1 MGETNSLLL
10 QTFIYL
16 SAALL
21 AVPVAKRLGLGPV
34 LGYLLAGVFV
44 GPWGIALIRDTDSI
58 ALFLQISTI
67 LLLFLIALQATPA
80 RMRALTTDLFSIGM
94 LQFGLATLLIMIVAM
109 LIGLPWHQAL
119 TCGLALSLSSGAI
132 AYHAF
137 WERYPTGSPLT
148 DTGKRLLLTQS
159 LAVFLILVFLPL
171 LGFEAAITEGS
182 AWPSVVVSL
191 FVVCLFAW
199 LSHVFLKHLLRYVIK
214 IGLDEVFAAFALLLI
229 VGALLLMQILDLP
242 MELGAFLAGL
252 ILTRSEYGSAISIA
266 IKPFERLL
274 VGMFFISVGMT
285 IDFGSFIL
293 KPLQTLA
300 LVVLLVAIKAWV
312 LRTILRFSAVP
323 RQQRIWLA
331 MVLSQSGELAFV
343 VIAYAIEQHALP
355 SELGSQ
361 LMIIIALSMLTTPV
375 LMVYADRR
383 SKIPAPQQTNT
394 GLNANESADSQVIV
408 AGFGR
413 VGQVIARLMRENN
426 FRTAVIDHNPNR
438 FDQLRHEGFIGFYGD
453 VLRPD
458 LQIAA
463 GIEQAAV
470 MVIAIDDPERAQELV
485 SQVRREYPHITIS
498 CRALDQEAR
507 STLLAEG
514 ADRAYSES
522 FESALLMGEDV
533 LEMMGVSP
541 LDARS
546 ITETY
551 RDAAESS

>member
-1 MGETNSLLL
+1 
-10 QTFIYL
+10 
-16 SAALL
+16 
-21 AVPVAKRLGLGPV
+21 
-34 LGYLLAGVFV
+34 
-44 GPWGIALIRDTDSI
+44 
-58 ALFLQISTI
+58 
-67 LLLFLIALQATPA
+67 
-80 RMRALTTDLFSIGM
+80 
-94 LQFGLATLLIMIVAM
+94 
-109 LIGLPWHQAL
+109 
-119 TCGLALSLSSGAI
+119 
-132 AYHAF
+132 
-137 WERYPTGSPLT
+137 
-148 DTGKRLLLTQS
+148 
-159 LAVFLILVFLPL
+159 
-171 LGFEAAITEGS
+171 
-182 AWPSVVVSL
+182 
-191 FVVCLFAW
+191 
-199 LSHVFLKHLLRYVIK
+199 
-214 IGLDEVFAAFALLLI
+214 
-229 VGALLLMQILDLP
+229 
-242 MELGAFLAGL
+242 
-252 ILTRSEYGSAISIA
+252 
-266 IKPFERLL
+266 
-274 VGMFFISVGMT
+274 MT

-361 LMIIIALSMLTTPV
+361 LMIIIALSMLTTPI

-383 SKIPAPQQTNT
+383 SKTPARQQTNT
-394 GLNANESADSQVIV
+394 GLNAKESADSQVIV

-426 FRTAVIDHNPNR
+426 FRTVVIDHNPNR
-438 FDQLRHEGFIGFYGD
+438 FDQLRQEGFIGFYGD

-458 LQIAA
+458 LQLAA
-463 GIEQAAV
+463 GIEKAAV
-470 MVIAIDDPERAQELV
+470 MVIAIDDPERAHELV

-498 CRALDQEAR
+498 CRALDQQAR
-507 STLLAEG
+507 GTLLEVG

-541 LDARS
+541 LDART

>member
-16 SAALL
+16 SVALL

-80 RMRALTTDLFSIGM
+80 RMRALSTDLFSIGM

-274 VGMFFISVGMT
+274 VGMFFISAGMT

-361 LMIIIALSMLTTPV
+361 LMIIIALSMLTTPI

-438 FDQLRHEGFIGFYGD
+438 FDQLRQEGFIGFYGD

-463 GIEQAAV
+463 GIEQAAA

-498 CRALDQEAR
+498 CRALDHEAR
-507 STLLAEG
+507 NTLLEVG